1 MLCCCVVCCMVVWW
15 WWHGG
20 MVMVVFCADAYF
32 PIADLVVP
40 KLDNLQSEA
49 AVRALSV
56 QQMQMVLE
64 SHGHDGASDSRDER
78 ILAEYVVQL
87 WQQLMEPSDPSPDAC
102 PDLSTLRPSDIANLD
117 DETAA
122 AIASNYRISLIS
134 GEKPQQIKEKVWNLW
149 VKKQAALTGS
159 ARTPT

>member
-1 MLCCCVVCCMVVWW
+1 MVVVVVC
-15 WWHGG
+15 
-20 MVMVVFCADAYF
+20 CADAYF

-78 ILAEYVVQL
+78 ILVEYVVQL

-102 PDLSTLRPSDIANLD
+102 KYGS
-117 DETAA
+117 AA
-122 AIASNYRISLIS
+122 AQHHDYCHSSSLLKFICLFNSNSWHTRATLVKADP
-134 GEKPQQIKEKVWNLW
+134 EPAPKEWY
-149 VKKQAALTGS
+149 GP
-159 ARTPT
+159 R